1 MEQMWR
7 VDVAEE
13 DVRDR
18 VRLLWRLLKGGAK
31 RTRRYAKSRRL
42 RSPDM
47 CCIAAV
53 KSL

>member
-1 MEQMWR
+1 MES
-7 VDVAEE
+7 VVVTEE

-31 RTRRYAKSRRL
+31 RRRYAKSRRL

-47 CCIAAV
+47 CYIAAV
-53 KSL
+53 KPL